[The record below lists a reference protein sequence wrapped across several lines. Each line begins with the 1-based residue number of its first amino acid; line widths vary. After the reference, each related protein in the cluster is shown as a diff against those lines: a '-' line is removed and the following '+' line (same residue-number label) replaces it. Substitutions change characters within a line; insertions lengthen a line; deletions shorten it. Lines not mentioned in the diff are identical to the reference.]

1 MIGYAWLS
9 SFSGNIAALAVAAGG
24 YLVYKLVRRVRCASH
39 TSCCDIELVKPETMR
54 GAMSEPRLIDLIRS
68 LNNKQEDY
76 AKRPDAGP
84 EPWRAD
90 KVPLDHAGGH
100 KRPEGQA
107 QPVRSP
113 LYPSEPADHLTR
125 L

>member
-1 MIGYAWLS
+1 MIEYAWLS

-54 GAMSEPRLIDLIRS
+54 GRMSEPRILDLIRS
-68 LNNKQEDY
+68 INNRQEDH
-76 AKRPDAGP
+76 AKGP

-90 KVPLDHAGGH
+90 KVPVDHAGGP

-107 QPVRSP
+107 QSVRTI
-113 LYPSEPADHLTR
+113 D
-125 L
+125 

>member
-1 MIGYAWLS
+1 MIDLAFLS
-9 SFSGNIAALAVAAGG
+9 SFGGNLAALGVAAGT
-24 YLVYKLVRRVRCASH
+24 YMVYRLLRRFRCSSH
-39 TSCCDIELVKPETMR
+39 TKCCDIELVKPETMR

-90 KVPLDHAGGH
+90 KVPLDHAGGR
-100 KRPEGQA
+100 KRPEGEA
-107 QPVRSP
+107 QSGRSI
-113 LYPSEPADHLTR
+113 D
-125 L
+125 